1 MSDARFKSR
10 PESVLEDPG
19 TRAVATLYAQSY
31 ITAART
37 QGGSEWQSELH
48 SFVDDVL
55 GGWPGFADVLM
66 SDSVGRD

>member
-55 GGWPGFADVLM
+55 GG
-66 SDSVGRD
+66 